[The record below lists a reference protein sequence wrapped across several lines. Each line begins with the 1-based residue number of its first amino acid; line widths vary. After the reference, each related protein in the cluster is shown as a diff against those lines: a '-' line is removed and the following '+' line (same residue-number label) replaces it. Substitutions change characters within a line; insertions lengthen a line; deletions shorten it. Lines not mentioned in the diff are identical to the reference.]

1 MIDREKVVKG
11 LLCIKGDYIPCAS
24 CKYAN
29 ADGYGRGDRCKKQC
43 ASDAIALLREQPEQK
58 HGHWIEYPKCLE
70 YDGALDDTYI
80 VCSACEHVFNVID
93 NCTELFDYCPKCG
106 AKMNEENEKEK

>member
-1 MIDREKVVKG
+1 MVDKDKVLKG
-11 LLCIKGDYIPCAS
+11 LECHRNGFCSFCPYDDGSILTTF
-24 CKYAN
+24 CK
-29 ADGYGRGDRCKKQC
+29 RQ
-43 ASDAIALLREQPEQK
+43 LLEDIIEVLKEQPEQK